1 MNSIWRKEAQPQMIH
16 VFTFYVL
23 ISHVFISPVFSQNN
37 FEKELAER
45 RQTLLAHLVESESTS
60 SFAVVMARYAANER
74 LPETNKMLSQLLRQ
88 PSGDPLYGFNLIATY
103 LFGQRSMPDS
113 LRENIRRN
121 FSTHALLRGDSEDN
135 QLRYHATLLLA
146 AQIWPEMTAEQWFN
160 GKSSAENWREAVSFL
175 LCWMENNAV
184 FGQTQFDSP
193 ELLPAFIACL
203 ELLHEFVVDEPPFPM
218 TNGHTKNAANGK
230 PATVN
235 LQTRASMML
244 DLLLVDFALEQ
255 IDGIYAGAHS
265 YDTEPAVYSPRQSAN
280 AALFWLYFGMGEMKP
295 TPIFLSERNKEVGE
309 ALVSALSG
317 YNVSDAVH
325 ALATKRDP
333 LGGYV
338 HRERKRVRNQLRN
351 SYDRTTAVYKYAY
364 ITRDYILGSVQGGL
378 LSPMQQHTWDLT
390 YLSPKDPRPTLFV
403 MHPYFD
409 QRELGAFF
417 IDEPALLFDE
427 LNKFK
432 GRYNNG
438 DKLVGGSPYE
448 QIFQHRNTLLALYNI
463 PENVQFGYIA
473 GFFSD
478 SLQNREGLEADG
490 LSHDPEWLFCRAG
503 NTFMAFRPLQEFR
516 FTKMDGGL
524 RYVSESRRNGVI
536 LEISTPEESK
546 TFEEFKRRILEV
558 SKVEFKEE
566 NDQVRLKY
574 TSAYGDRMEFAYDG
588 HSETVERYLNEFPF
602 KFDNWPIF
610 DNPYIKYDEA
620 KRVLQIR
627 VKNKWRAL
635 DFKNWTVSERVG
647 SYTEELGRW

>member
-1 MNSIWRKEAQPQMIH
+1 MKSLWRREARLQIIFVFCFQ
-16 VFTFYVL
+16 FTFAA
-23 ISHVFISPVFSQNN
+23 IVFAQEN
-37 FEKELAER
+37 FEKALAAR
-45 RQTLLAHLVESESTS
+45 RQTLLSHLVESESTP
-60 SFAVVMARYAANER
+60 SFAVVMARYAAGER
-74 LPETNKMLSQLLRQ
+74 LAEANRMLSQLLRQ
-88 PSGDPLYGFNLIATY
+88 PSGDPVYGFNLIATY

-113 LRENIRRN
+113 LRENIQRN
-121 FSTHALLRGDSEDN
+121 FSIRALLHGDSEDN

-146 AQIWPEMTAEQWFN
+146 AQTWPDLTAQQWFN
-160 GKSSAENWREAVSFL
+160 GKSSAENWREAEAFL
-175 LCWMENNAV
+175 VHWMENNV
-184 FGQTQFDSP
+184 VHGQTQFDSP

-203 ELLHEFVVDEPPFPM
+203 ELLHEFVADEPPFPT
-218 TNGHTKNAANGK
+218 TNGHATNGSK
-230 PATVN
+230 GKSPSVN
-235 LQTRASMML
+235 LQTRTSMML

-280 AALFWLYFGMGEMKP
+280 AALFWLYFGMGEMKL
-295 TPIFLSERNKEVGE
+295 TME

-317 YNVSDAVH
+317 YNVSEAVH

-338 HRERKRVRNQLRN
+338 HRERKRVRNQLRR

-364 ITRDYILGSVQGGL
+364 ITRDYILGSAQGGL

-390 YLSPKDPRPTLFV
+390 YLAPKDARPTLFV

-417 IDEPALLFDE
+417 IDEPALLFEE

-438 DKLVGGSPYE
+438 DKLAGGSPFE

-478 SLQNREGLEADG
+478 SLQNWESLDADG

-503 NTFMAFRPLQEFR
+503 NTFIAFRPLQEFR
-516 FTKMDGGL
+516 FNKMDGGL
-524 RYVSESRRNGVI
+524 HYVSESRRNGVI
-536 LEISTPEESK
+536 LEVSTPAESK

-566 NDQVRLKY
+566 NERLRLKY
-574 TSAYGDRMEFAYDG
+574 TTAYGDRMEFVYDG
-588 HSETVERYLNEFPF
+588 RSETVARFLNEFPF

-610 DNPYIKYDEA
+610 DNPHIKYDET
-620 KRVLQIR
+620 KRLLQIR

-647 SYTEELGRW
+647 SYTEELGR

>member
-1 MNSIWRKEAQPQMIH
+1 MKSSWRKEARKQIGFLFFWP
-16 VFTFYVL
+16 
-23 ISHVFISPVFSQNN
+23 FIFSATALAQES
-37 FEKELAER
+37 FEKELATR
-45 RQTLLAHLVESESTS
+45 RQTLLTHLVENESTP
-60 SFAVVMARYAANER
+60 SFAAVMARYAVNER
-74 LPETNKMLSQLLRQ
+74 LPEANKMLSLLLRQ
-88 PSGDPLYGFNLIATY
+88 PSSDPVYGFNLMATY

-113 LRENIRRN
+113 LREKVRRN
-121 FSTHALLRGDSEDN
+121 FSTNALLRGDSEDN

-146 AQIWPEMTAEQWFN
+146 AQTWPEMAAPQWFN
-160 GKSSAENWREAVSFL
+160 GKSAAENWREAASFL
-175 LCWMENNAV
+175 VNWMENIAV
-184 FGQTQFDSP
+184 YGQTQFDSP
-193 ELLPAFIACL
+193 ELLPAFIAAL
-203 ELLHEFVVDEPPFPM
+203 ELLHEFVGEVPPFPM
-218 TNGHTKNAANGK
+218 TNGHAKNGS
-230 PATVN
+230 PGRSTSVN
-235 LQTRASMML
+235 LQTRTSMML

-280 AALFWLYFGMGEMKP
+280 AALFWLYFGTGEMKP
-295 TPIFLSERNKEVGE
+295 TME

-317 YNVSDAVH
+317 YQVAEAVY
-325 ALATKRDP
+325 AWATKRDP

-338 HRERKRVRNQLRN
+338 HRERKRVRNQLRT

-364 ITRDYILGSVQGGL
+364 ITRDYILGSLQGGL
-378 LSPMQQHTWDLT
+378 LAPMQQHTWDLT
-390 YLSPKDPRPTLFV
+390 YLAPRDPRPTLYV

-417 IDEPALLFDE
+417 IDEPALLFNE

-432 GRYNNG
+432 GRYSHG

-478 SLQNREGLEADG
+478 SLENGDGLEADG
-490 LSHDPEWLFCRAG
+490 LSHDPAWLFCRAG
-503 NTFMAFRPLQEFR
+503 HTFIAFRPLQEFR
-516 FTKMDGGL
+516 FNKMEGGR

-546 TFEEFKRRILEV
+546 SFEEFKRRILEV

-566 NDQVRLKY
+566 NEQVRLKY
-574 TSAYGDRMEFAYDG
+574 TTAYGDRLEFTYDG
-588 HSETVERYLNEFPF
+588 RAETVARFLNDLPF
-602 KFDNWPIF
+602 KFDSWPIF

-635 DFKNWTVSERVG
+635 DFINWTVSERAG
-647 SYTEELGRW
+647 SFTDELGKW

>member
-1 MNSIWRKEAQPQMIH
+1 MKSHWRKEARVQI
-16 VFTFYVL
+16 VL
-23 ISHVFISPVFSQNN
+23 LFFWQFIFATILFSQDN

-45 RQTLLAHLVESESTS
+45 RQMLLSHLVESETTP
-60 SFAVVMARYAANER
+60 SFAVVMARYAAGER
-74 LPETNKMLSQLLRQ
+74 LAEANRMLSQLLQQ
-88 PSGDPLYGFNLIATY
+88 PSGDPVYGFNLIATY

-121 FSTHALLRGDSEDN
+121 FSTQALLRGDSEDN

-146 AQIWPEMTAEQWFN
+146 AQTWPDLTAQQWFN
-160 GKSSAENWREAVSFL
+160 GKSSAENWREAESFIAH
-175 LCWMENNAV
+175 WMENNV
-184 FGQTQFDSP
+184 VHGQTQFDSP

-203 ELLHEFVVDEPPFPM
+203 ELLHEFVANEPPFPM
-218 TNGHTKNAANGK
+218 TNGHTKNGANNK
-230 PATVN
+230 PAAIN
-235 LQTRASMML
+235 LQTRTSMML

-265 YDTEPAVYSPRQSAN
+265 YEPEPAVYSPRQSAN
-280 AALFWLYFGMGEMKP
+280 AALFWLYFGAGDMRP
-295 TPIFLSERNKEVGE
+295 TPIVLSEKNKEVGE

-317 YNVSDAVH
+317 YNVSEAVH

-390 YLSPKDPRPTLFV
+390 YLAPNDPRPTLFV

-438 DKLVGGSPYE
+438 DKLAGGSPFE

-478 SLQNREGLEADG
+478 SLQNWEGLDADG

-503 NTFMAFRPLQEFR
+503 NTFIAFRPLQEFR
-516 FTKMDGGL
+516 FNKMDGGV
-524 RYVSESRRNGVI
+524 RYVSESRRNGII
-536 LEISTPEESK
+536 LEVSTPEESK

-566 NDQVRLKY
+566 NEQVRLKY
-574 TSAYGDRMEFAYDG
+574 TTAYGDRMEFGYDG
-588 HSETVERYLNEFPF
+588 RTETVARFLNEFPF

-610 DNPYIKYDEA
+610 DNPHIKYDET
-620 KRVLQIR
+620 KRLLQIR
-627 VKNKWRAL
+627 SKNKWRAL
-635 DFKNWTVSERVG
+635 DFKNWTVSERAG
-647 SYTEELGRW
+647 SYTDELGRW

>member
-1 MNSIWRKEAQPQMIH
+1 MNSSWRKEAPPQMIY

-23 ISHVFISPVFSQNN
+23 ISRVFISPVFSQNN

-45 RQTLLAHLVESESTS
+45 RQTLLAHLVESESTP
-60 SFAVVMARYAANER
+60 SFAVVMARYAAGER
-74 LPETNKMLSQLLRQ
+74 LAEANRMLSQLLHQ
-88 PSGDPLYGFNLIATY
+88 PSGDPVYGFNLIATY

-146 AQIWPEMTAEQWFN
+146 AQTWPDMTAPQWFN
-160 GKSSAENWREAVSFL
+160 GKSSAENRREAESFL
-175 LCWMENNAV
+175 VYWMANNV
-184 FGQTQFDSP
+184 VYGQTQFDSP

-203 ELLHEFVVDEPPFPM
+203 ELLHEFVATEPPFPL
-218 TNGHTKNAANGK
+218 TNGHTKS
-230 PATVN
+230 ATDGNPTPVN
-235 LQTRASMML
+235 LQTRTSMML

-255 IDGIYAGAHS
+255 IDGMYAGAHS
-265 YDTEPAVYSPRQSAN
+265 YDTEPAVYSPRQNAN

-295 TPIFLSERNKEVGE
+295 TME
-309 ALVSALSG
+309 ALISALSG
-317 YNVSDAVH
+317 YNVSEAVH

-390 YLSPKDPRPTLFV
+390 YLAPKDPRPTLFV

-438 DKLVGGSPYE
+438 DKLAGGSPFE

-463 PENVQFGYIA
+463 PENVQFGHIA

-478 SLQNREGLEADG
+478 SLQNWEGLDADG
-490 LSHDPEWLFCRAG
+490 LSQDPEWLFCRAG
-503 NTFMAFRPLQEFR
+503 NTFIAFRPLQEFH
-516 FTKMDGGL
+516 FNKMDGGR

-536 LEISTPEESK
+536 LEVSTPEESK
-546 TFEEFKRRILEV
+546 TFAEFKRRIREV

-566 NDQVRLKY
+566 NEQVRLKY
-574 TSAYGDRMEFAYDG
+574 TTAYGDRMEFVYDG
-588 HSETVERYLNEFPF
+588 RSETVARFLNEFPF

-610 DNPYIKYDEA
+610 DNPHIKYDET
-620 KRVLQIR
+620 KRLLQVR
-627 VKNKWRAL
+627 GKSKWRAL
-635 DFKNWTVSERVG
+635 DFMNWTVRERAG
-647 SYTEELGRW
+647 SYTEELGKW